1 MPQTVHRATV
11 GHMFDP
17 LLDPILDG
25 DPDEEELAERMA
37 VYDAYMGLFDVEL
50 DRVLFR
56 HGMLPADAE
65 RSRIKWIVARFMQAA
80 HTSDLDAIEPV
91 LLEHFLPREQEF
103 RLLDQELDWV
113 IDRHEHG
120 VTPDERRE
128 IREWVTE
135 YFDANVLLGLA
146 DLERIYVSAIIPNRL
161 LERHIEELAARIA
174 SLEPHLAAGESWPEL
189 ARWMETAVA
198 TISESHTEETGARVV
213 RMQAMQFPSH
223 LLESLLA
230 WASRSE
236 SVLYGAAGL
245 RLVLSLRESG
255 SREDLLRAFRHLD
268 RFWKITLIKRGGSEQ
283 AFWSKVLKDS
293 TNLV

>member
-1 MPQTVHRATV
+1 
-11 GHMFDP
+11 MFDP

-56 HGMLPADAE
+56 HGMLPTDAE

-113 IDRHEHG
+113 IDRYEPG

-135 YFDANVLLGLA
+135 YFDANVLLGLV
-146 DLERIYVSAIIPNRL
+146 DLERIYVSTVIPNRL

-174 SLEPHLAAGESWPEL
+174 ALEPHLVAGERWPEL

-198 TISESHTEETGARVV
+198 TISEAHTEETGARAV
-213 RMQAMQFPSH
+213 RTQAMQFPSH
-223 LLESLLA
+223 LIEPLVA
-230 WASRSE
+230 WASRPE
-236 SVLYGAAGL
+236 SILYGAAGL

-268 RFWKITLIKRGGSEQ
+268 RFWKIALIKRGGPEQ

-293 TNLV
+293 TNLL

>member
-56 HGMLPADAE
+56 HGMLPTDAE

-161 LERHIEELAARIA
+161 LDRHIEDLAARIA
-174 SLEPHLAAGESWPEL
+174 AVEAHLVAGERWQEL
-189 ARWMETAVA
+189 ARWMETSVV
-198 TISESHTEETGARVV
+198 TISEAHTEETGARVV
-213 RMQAMQFPSH
+213 RTQAMQFPSH

-255 SREDLLRAFRHLD
+255 SREDLLGAFRHLD
-268 RFWKITLIKRGGSEQ
+268 RFWKIVLIRRGGEEQ
-283 AFWSKVLKDS
+283 AFWSRVFKDS
-293 TNLV
+293 TNLL